1 MEKAHQVPTVDL
13 ETAVNEIMNVK
24 NLITV
29 VQWWTTK
36 MMDCKAKEKSLYI
49 LSIEGDVYQSILGT
63 AQELLAQLQQSMD
76 AALEQGYEVLKREK
90 VQA

>member
-1 MEKAHQVPTVDL
+1 
-13 ETAVNEIMNVK
+13 
-24 NLITV
+24 
-29 VQWWTTK
+29 

-63 AQELLAQLQQSMD
+63 AQELLSQLQQSMD